1 MLTAA
6 LQGLAVHVTPPA
18 AAAAV
23 QPVSGYVPNLTEH
36 LSRLWQP
43 ASPDDDV
50 LTIFVEVG
58 KTGSTTV
65 HRTFTDAVASSGASY
80 CILDFEKHGSNA
92 GLMRPCTRSAIV
104 FGAGFGTC
112 SALAPG
118 SRCQYLTTIR
128 EPGNR
133 TVSEYNY
140 FCRGCEEE
148 GKLCNSVTG
157 CPDISFMQWAR
168 DHAEQFTQHFS
179 PPLWPPTVQW
189 VQTEGGEED
198 KRRFYY
204 YQYSHGFPARPK
216 VNDRDYARAL
226 GVLSGDGPTPM
237 LAIKLEQLEV
247 DGWER
252 IEEFIVAP
260 GLGLRSHENVELHP
274 RPKYEDYE
282 PTEEEMKEV
291 RGVIDAYD
299 RQLYQAVPS
308 HGRVPAGPA
317 R

>member
-112 SALAPG
+112 SALGLEAGANISQPFASPGIAP
-118 SRCQYLTTIR
+118 
-128 EPGNR
+128 
-133 TVSEYNY
+133 
-140 FCRGCEEE
+140 
-148 GKLCNSVTG
+148 
-157 CPDISFMQWAR
+157 
-168 DHAEQFTQHFS
+168 
-179 PPLWPPTVQW
+179 
-189 VQTEGGEED
+189 
-198 KRRFYY
+198 
-204 YQYSHGFPARPK
+204 
-216 VNDRDYARAL
+216 
-226 GVLSGDGPTPM
+226 
-237 LAIKLEQLEV
+237 
-247 DGWER
+247 
-252 IEEFIVAP
+252 
-260 GLGLRSHENVELHP
+260 
-274 RPKYEDYE
+274 
-282 PTEEEMKEV
+282 
-291 RGVIDAYD
+291 
-299 RQLYQAVPS
+299 
-308 HGRVPAGPA
+308 
-317 R
+317 